1 MNNLTKRMKWGL
13 VGVTL
18 SAAVVVF
25 VTCRSGNNKAYD
37 ETPTRGDIKISVDES
52 YQPIIDSEIYAF
64 TSIYGYAKVTPM
76 YKPEVDI
83 INDFMNDSVKL
94 IVTNKPLTEAQIR
107 TLRDTLIVART
118 NAFAFDAIALIVNKE
133 NRDTLLTYNTV
144 KDIFLG
150 NVKTWKDINVKSKL
164 DKISVVFDNT
174 LSGNVRYF
182 KEKFEITSKLPENF
196 YALKTNEEVIN
207 FIKKNRNAL
216 GIISVNWI
224 SDKDDPRSRRFTKD
238 ISVVAVSSSFDNTT
252 FYLPE
257 QGAIYDKSYPF
268 TREVYLI
275 SRETFA
281 GLGSGFVSW
290 VTHEQGQRIIL
301 KSGLVPSTM
310 PIRLIQ
316 VKH

>member
-1 MNNLTKRMKWGL
+1 MKKLSTKVLLGIT
-13 VGVTL
+13 G
-18 SAAVVVF
+18 AAVVVATGLF
-25 VTCRSGNNKAYD
+25 LSCQSRNKNAYD
-37 ETPTRGDIKISVDES
+37 ETPTRGNIKICVDES

-64 TSIYGYAKVTPM
+64 SSFYQYAKITPN
-76 YKPEVDI
+76 YKPEFDV

-94 IVTNKPLTEAQIR
+94 IITNKPLSEAQIK

-118 NAFAFDAIALIVNKE
+118 TAFAFDALALIVNKE
-133 NRDTLLTYNTV
+133 NRDTILTYQQV

-150 NVKTWKDINVKSKL
+150 NIKTWKDIKPSSNL
-164 DKISVVFDNT
+164 DKISVVFDNAK
-174 LSGNVRYF
+174 SGNVRYF

-196 YALKTNEEVIN
+196 YAVNTNEEVVN
-207 FIKKNRNAL
+207 FISKNRNAL

-224 SDKDDPRSRRFTKD
+224 SDKDATQSRKFRKGIRVMA
-238 ISVVAVSSSFDNTT
+238 ISPSYDNTS

-268 TREVYLI
+268 NREVYLI

-281 GLGSGFVSW
+281 GLGSGFVQW
-290 VTHEQGQRIIL
+290 VTHDQGQRIIL
-301 KSGLVPSTM
+301 KSGLVPSVS

>member
-1 MNNLTKRMKWGL
+1 MAIG
-13 VGVTL
+13 VGGISVI
-18 SAAVVVF
+18 AAIALIVS
-25 VTCRSGNNKAYD
+25 CQSRNKQGYD

-52 YQPIIDSEIYAF
+52 YQPIIDSQIYAF
-64 TSIYGYAKVTPM
+64 TSFYVYAKIRPT

-94 IVTNKPLTEAQIR
+94 IVTNKQLTEEQIK
-107 TLRDTLIVART
+107 TLRDTLVIART
-118 NAFAFDAIALIVNKE
+118 TAFAFDAIALIVNKE
-133 NRDTLLTYNTV
+133 NRDTLLTYNEV
-144 KDIFLG
+144 RDIFLG
-150 NVKTWKDINVKSKL
+150 NIKTWKDIDQSSKL

-174 LSGNVRYF
+174 KSGNVRYF
-182 KEKFEITSKLPENF
+182 KDKFEITTKLPDNF
-196 YALKTNEEVIN
+196 YAVNTNEEVIN

-224 SDKDDPRSRRFTKD
+224 SDKDDPKSRKFTNSIKV
-238 ISVVAVSSSFDNTT
+238 IAVSPSYDNKSF
-252 FYLPE
+252 FFPE

-281 GLGSGFVSW
+281 GLGSGFVQW
-290 VTHEQGQRIIL
+290 VTHDQGQRIIL
-301 KSGLVPSTM
+301 KSGLVPSTA